1 MATKVTFCPNCNAQN
16 YGLGNHC
23 TSCGANLPSYSMPP
37 QRVGNNYPAK
47 IHGADNKLPAGIC
60 GILLGAFGVHKFILG
75 YKNEGITML
84 VISLV
89 GFALC
94 GIPTAVVSIIGLV
107 EGIIYLTKSD
117 EEFVTTYVQNKK
129 GWF

>member
-1 MATKVTFCPNCNAQN
+1 MATNIKYCPNCSAQN
-16 YGLGNHC
+16 FGAGNHC
-23 TSCGANLPSYSMPP
+23 TSCGANLPDYSMPP

-47 IHGADNKLPAGIC
+47 IQGADNKLPAGIC

-75 YKNEGITML
+75 YTTEGVIML
-84 VISLV
+84 VASLV

-94 GIPTAVVSIIGLV
+94 GIPTAIVSIIGLV

-117 EEFVTTYVQNKK
+117 EEFVSTYVQNKK
-129 GWF
+129 AWF

>member
-1 MATKVTFCPNCNAQN
+1 MATNVTFCPNCNAQSS
-16 YGLGNHC
+16 GLGNHC
-23 TSCGANLPSYSMPP
+23 TSCGANLPNHSMPP
-37 QRVGNNYPAK
+37 QYVGSNYPAK
-47 IHGADNKLPAGIC
+47 MPAADNKLAAGIC

-75 YKNEGITML
+75 YTTEGVTML

-94 GIPTAVVSIIGLV
+94 GIPTAIVSIIGLI

-117 EEFVTTYVQNKK
+117 EEFVRTYVQGKK

>member
-23 TSCGANLPSYSMPP
+23 TNCGANLPSYSMPP

-47 IHGADNKLPAGIC
+47 IYGADNKLPAGIC

-94 GIPTAVVSIIGLV
+94 GIPTAIVSIIGLV

-117 EEFVTTYVQNKK
+117 EEFVATYVQNKK

>member
-1 MATKVTFCPNCNAQN
+1 MATNVKFCPNCKAQN
-16 YGLGNHC
+16 PGLSNHC
-23 TSCGANLPSYSMPP
+23 TSCGANLPNYSMPP
-37 QRVGNNYPAK
+37 QRVANNYPAK
-47 IHGADNKLPAGIC
+47 ITGADNKLPAGIC

-75 YKNEGITML
+75 YTNEGVMML

-94 GIPTAVVSIIGLV
+94 GIPTAIVWVIGLI

>member
-1 MATKVTFCPNCNAQN
+1 
-16 YGLGNHC
+16 
-23 TSCGANLPSYSMPP
+23 MPLE
-37 QRVGNNYPAK
+37 RVGSNYPAK
-47 IHGADNKLPAGIC
+47 IAGADNKLAAGIC

-75 YKNEGITML
+75 YTNEGVIML
-84 VISLV
+84 VTSLV

-94 GIPTAVVSIIGLV
+94 GIPTAVISIIGLV